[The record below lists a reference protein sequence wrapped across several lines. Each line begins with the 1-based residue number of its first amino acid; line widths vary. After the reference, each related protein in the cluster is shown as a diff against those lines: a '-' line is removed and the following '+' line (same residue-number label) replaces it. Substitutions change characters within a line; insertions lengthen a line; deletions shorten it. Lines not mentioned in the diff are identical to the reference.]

1 MLALPLAASE
11 LLPVFDRHGVRF
23 IVVGAVA
30 AVVAGAPVLTK
41 DVDLLIDL
49 GEDNLERVLAAC
61 VDLEATYKD
70 PAGRRL
76 IPDLEKLRSF
86 RLHLLRTRLGE
97 VDLMR
102 EIGDGWTY
110 AAVLSR
116 SQEVD
121 LGSTRVRVLD
131 LDAVIESKRF
141 ADRDKD
147 RAVLPILLE
156 TLRLQ
161 RLRDGREGNPRSG
174 E

>member
-1 MLALPLAASE
+1 MLELPLAASE
-11 LLPVFDRHGVRF
+11 LIPVFDRHGVRF

-30 AVVAGAPVLTK
+30 AVAAGAPLMTK

-49 GEDNLERVLAAC
+49 REDNLVRILAAC
-61 VDLEATYKD
+61 ADLEATYKD

-76 IPDLEKLRSF
+76 VPDLAKLRSF

-110 AAVLSR
+110 TELLPR
-116 SQEVD
+116 SQELD
-121 LGSTRVRVLD
+121 LGSARARVLD

-141 ADRDKD
+141 ANRDKD
-147 RAVLPILLE
+147 RAALPVLLE

-161 RLRDGREGNPRSG
+161 KLKGDS
-174 E
+174 